1 MSDEQITPAT
11 PFERLVRS
19 RWYGAGGIAGL
30 SKVSG
35 VSRAT
40 LYSWFRGETTPDV
53 KSLTR
58 LGAVLEL
65 PVEELVA
72 SVRGLPGHA
81 QPMGIQ
87 FAARP
92 SPSRLMSPQAP
103 AHLEPGE
110 VTWAEADQP
119 IGPVARTMYERHF
132 SQVPV
137 RDGDQWLGLLT
148 LETIARWMAGRGRH
162 DLNVEER
169 APIREV
175 LSYADDAR
183 DFRIVPAGTPPD
195 EIVTHFDAA
204 AARGLPLKAVLVQG
218 RSSRTP
224 LEAIVTAYDLPHL
237 RFGRR
242 VGIPEPRT

>member
-1 MSDEQITPAT
+1 MSDDQTTPAT

-40 LYSWFRGETTPDV
+40 LYSWFRGETVPDV
-53 KSLTR
+53 KSLAR
-58 LGAVLEL
+58 LGGVLEL

-72 SVRGLPGHA
+72 SVHGLPGHA
-81 QPMGIQ
+81 QAMSAG
-87 FAARP
+87 AAPRL
-92 SPSRLMSPQAP
+92 SASRLMSPQSP
-103 AHLEPGE
+103 ARVQSRA

-119 IGPVARTMYERHF
+119 IGPVARTMYEQHF

-137 RDGDQWLGLLT
+137 RDGDTWLGLLT

-175 LSYADDAR
+175 LAYADDAR
-183 DFRIVPAGTPPD
+183 DFRMVPAGTPPD

-204 AARGLPLKAVLVQG
+204 AARGRPLKAVLVEGHSQ
-218 RSSRTP
+218 RTP

-242 VGIPEPRT
+242 VSLPEPRT